1 MKISIIYSSITG
13 NTKLIASAI
22 KGALSDKNI
31 VYFGP
36 VGNDLPEADI
46 YIIGSWTDKGNGSKE
61 VINLLKT
68 MKNKKIAYFG
78 TAGYKKDKEYY
89 ATLFSRVKDNI
100 DSSNEIL
107 GYFYC
112 QGKMP
117 IAVRERYVNLL
128 KENPDIAKDWDPKYG
143 DIMIKLVFIGK
154 NMDKQDIFEK
164 LDKCLIK

>member
-22 KGALSDKNI
+22 KDALSDKNI

-89 ATLFSRVKDNI
+89 ATLFSRIKDNI
-100 DSSNEIL
+100 
-107 GYFYC
+107 C
-112 QGKMP
+112 
-117 IAVRERYVNLL
+117 
-128 KENPDIAKDWDPKYG
+128 
-143 DIMIKLVFIGK
+143 
-154 NMDKQDIFEK
+154 
-164 LDKCLIK
+164 